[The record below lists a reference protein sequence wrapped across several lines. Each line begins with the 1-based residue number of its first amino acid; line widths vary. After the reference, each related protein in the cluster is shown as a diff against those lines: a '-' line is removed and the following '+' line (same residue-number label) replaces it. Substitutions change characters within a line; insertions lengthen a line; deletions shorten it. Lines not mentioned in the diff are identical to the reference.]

1 MITFPRINQDPNT
14 IKITYKRKEFHC
26 HDLNTPGRVIPAAVP
41 IIKDFL
47 KELNK
52 LPKKY
57 CTTFP
62 WYIFVFLFLW
72 LVSFIIVMFS
82 GLFFLIFIP
91 CLFVI
96 GFLVGMTIGLC
107 HMTKFTNKV
116 RRETENFK
124 VRLRSYYTITD
135 YFSISR
141 GTGCFIAIPPEIHLN
156 PIERVVLGNQNPPM
170 MYQNP
175 NQFVNPYNDYNM
187 QPQPVPQPQQP
198 IPVYTP
204 NFNQNQGDFSNYQ
217 DQPLNQNNNSDNTP
231 RKDGRV

>member
-1 MITFPRINQDPNT
+1 MIITPMTNIDPNA
-14 IKITYKRKEFHC
+14 IKITFSDKKFHC
-26 HDLNTPGRVIPAAVP
+26 HDLSVPGRVIPDAVP
-41 IIKDFL
+41 IINDL
-47 KELNK
+47 LNELNK

-62 WYIFVFLFLW
+62 WYIFIFLIFW
-72 LVSFIIVMFS
+72 LVSFIAIMATMSTSFIFVPFI
-82 GLFFLIFIP
+82 FFFCFMIGIIIASC
-91 CLFVI
+91 CLNQFR
-96 GFLVGMTIGLC
+96 L
-107 HMTKFTNKV
+107 KV
-116 RRETENFK
+116 RDETEQFR
-124 VRLRSYYTITD
+124 VRLSPYYTIMD
-135 YFSISR
+135 YFTIYR
-141 GTGCFIAIPPEIHLN
+141 GRGYYHTVPAGIYLN
-156 PIERVVLGNQNPPM
+156 PINRMNMGYQNPAM

-217 DQPLNQNNNSDNTP
+217 DQPLNQNNNPDNTP